1 MVLWR
6 DVEPARVPIKVNG
19 RTPGIRYFVAFL
31 FDGDAAPMA
40 DRARE
45 RLWID
50 RTQIL
55 AANCSAILTSA
66 WPAPAPTPPTR
77 TRVLPAPDRGGPA
90 QWGLGVGLWAGAP
103 RAPPPIP
110 SP

>member
-6 DVEPARVPIKVNG
+6 DVEPARVPIKVNR

-31 FDGDAAPMA
+31 FDGNAAPMA

-45 RLWID
+45 SLRID
-50 RTQIL
+50 PAQVL

-66 WPAPAPTPPTR
+66 WPAPAINKRLTF
-77 TRVLPAPDRGGPA
+77 AHQGGGA
-90 QWGLGVGLWAGAP
+90 QCVVC
-103 RAPPPIP
+103 I
-110 SP
+110 

>member
-6 DVEPARVPIKVNG
+6 DVEPARVPIKVNR

-66 WPAPAPTPPTR
+66 WPAPAINKRLTFAHQP
-77 TRVLPAPDRGGPA
+77 GGGA
-90 QWGLGVGLWAGAP
+90 QCMLC
-103 RAPPPIP
+103 I
-110 SP
+110 

>member
-1 MVLWR
+1 MVLRR

-19 RTPGIRYFVAFL
+19 KTPGIRYFVAFL

-45 RLWID
+45 RL
-50 RTQIL
+50 QIEPAQVL

-66 WPAPAPTPPTR
+66 GPAPAINKRLTFAHRP
-77 TRVLPAPDRGGPA
+77 GGGA
-90 QWGLGVGLWAGAP
+90 QCMLC
-103 RAPPPIP
+103 I
-110 SP
+110 